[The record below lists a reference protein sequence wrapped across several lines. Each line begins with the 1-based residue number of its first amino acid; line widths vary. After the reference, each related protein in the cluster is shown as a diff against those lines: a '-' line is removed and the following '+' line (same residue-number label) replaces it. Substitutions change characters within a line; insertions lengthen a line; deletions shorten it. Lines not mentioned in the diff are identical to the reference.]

1 MSELQQKGL
10 EFAKKIFDDIRAMSA
25 DVQGV
30 TRQAF
35 SAKETEVLDY
45 LTKIG
50 QSLQLEITPDRA
62 GNVWMTLPGK
72 DRSLPAFVAGSH
84 VDSVPQGGH
93 GHHRLCHRAGRHQRR
108 GVHDG
113 GGRRGLLSPLH
124 RPALYL

>member
-45 LTKIG
+45 
-50 QSLQLEITPDRA
+50 
-62 GNVWMTLPGK
+62 
-72 DRSLPAFVAGSH
+72 
-84 VDSVPQGGH
+84 
-93 GHHRLCHRAGRHQRR
+93 
-108 GVHDG
+108 
-113 GGRRGLLSPLH
+113 
-124 RPALYL
+124 